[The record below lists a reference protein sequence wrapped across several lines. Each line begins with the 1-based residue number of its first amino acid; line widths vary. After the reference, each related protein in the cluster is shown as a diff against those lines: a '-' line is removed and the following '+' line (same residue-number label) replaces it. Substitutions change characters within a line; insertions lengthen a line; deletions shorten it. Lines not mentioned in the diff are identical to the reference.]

1 MAMNNNNNNSNK
13 SRLERFR
20 EAQETKTTGH
30 GKLKKFKGKWVSVLC
45 IGTIVLGL
53 GFSLTNDTVMA
64 SVNSAAVTVMKTVNS
79 TDFDEKDTYMA
90 DETISSESSKA
101 LGAITA
107 KWSDNDVETIRAE
120 IERQREAGLSVY
132 VIQWGDTL
140 SVLAEA
146 LGVTVDDLAAT
157 NNIGNKDLILA
168 GDLLLGVLNTD
179 AIVAAQEKGDGEVEK
194 EKAAES
200 TEKVDETVKESEKDS
215 EKPDA
220 NDITPDEPVQND
232 NDDSMTILPVTPED
246 EDAVVAE
253 PVDKDTDEDVNEEPV
268 DETPAPDEDKP
279 VEEVPDANEPVEE
292 TPDTDAPV
300 LDPEEDE
307 DTVVVE
313 PEDEE
318 DLNPILTTIEE
329 TEREEI
335 PFETE
340 IVEDPGMNPGEEVVF
355 QSGSVGL
362 MDKVYNVST
371 YKDGTTKRD
380 FVEDRVVQEPVKQI
394 VYVGVDKT
402 ADNNEDSIV
411 EYEEERITWIDYET
425 TIIEDPNLP
434 VGYEEIETYG
444 ETGQKID
451 VYMIT
456 ETNGEVTGEKF
467 LRTSTTQPINEVIR
481 KGTMDV
487 SGDTITTDIV
497 KVREVIPA
505 GDTYYIETDELAP
518 GEEEVVQEGKDG
530 VGEASYLVTYRN
542 GKEVS
547 RVLEGRSMIE
557 EPLQRIVRIGLD

>member
-79 TDFDEKDTYMA
+79 TEFDEKDTYMA

-101 LGAITA
+101 LGSITA
-107 KWSDNDVETIRAE
+107 KWSDNDVKTIRAE

-179 AIVAAQEKGDGEVEK
+179 AIVAAQEKGDGEAEK

-268 DETPAPDEDKP
+268 DETPAPDEDTP
-279 VEEVPDANEPVEE
+279 VEEVPDANEPV
-292 TPDTDAPV
+292 V
-300 LDPEEDE
+300 DPEEDE
-307 DTVVVE
+307 DAVVVE

-340 IVEDPGMNPGEEVVF
+340 IVEDPTMNPGEEVVF

-487 SGDTITTDIV
+487 SGDTMTTDIV